1 MGRIRQQQKI
11 FIIQWKWSIWLGFQ
25 ICSYLFCDDK
35 HKGKW
40 GMTMKICFVLNW
52 FFETNM
58 TLNRKTR
65 AKNFDFHT
73 VEVLLLFCFFVF
85 VRINETT
92 RELKW
97 SSINKSIWTQLIA
110 YLLTDAEPW
119 LRISRKTAMCR
130 RNEIHNQHALS
141 VWQPENYVRVMVLLL
156 YKRRELPNKRASVK
170 CCVTG
175 IR

>member
-1 MGRIRQQQKI
+1 
-11 FIIQWKWSIWLGFQ
+11 
-25 ICSYLFCDDK
+25 
-35 HKGKW
+35 
-40 GMTMKICFVLNW
+40 MKMKYMVGISNMLVFVLW
-52 FFETNM
+52 WQTQ
-58 TLNRKTR
+58 RKMRYDDENLFRLELILRNEYDTESKDSK

-141 VWQPENYVRVMVLLL
+141 VWQPENYVCVMVLIL

-170 CCVTG
+170 YCVTG